1 MTHPKSG
8 VALLLWLLQLCPGD
22 GTHCWCTRC
31 MGEEDHPN
39 LISDGDSPAVQ
50 LKRLKASVWTC
61 LFHMQHAV
69 FQMDELHPSA
79 NECPLFGCT
88 AILHPPPP
96 PLSLA
101 LTSQLQLCCVATST
115 FKKTGL
121 TTWGSDFST
130 VWPKQFVPQWLSDPN
145 FTQGT
150 TKMLSHQNNKCT
162 CYTITGGLQFRVVV
176 EDNAVVNPKS
186 ATATVTVSITR
197 DTSPPR
203 FIQDPYSTT
212 INYDEQVGSSVYLL
226 SATDPDLI
234 VSWLEFSVGV
244 AVSLH
249 SLFAGEYIY
258 ITICSLH
265 QGQWEEFLEFGGML
279 KFEELVPFTP

>member
-1 MTHPKSG
+1 MVLTAGAQG
-8 VALLLWLLQLCPGD
+8 VWVRRTIQTWSQMEIAQQYNWNGSKRQFEPVYSTCSMLYSKWMNCIHQPMSA
-22 GTHCWCTRC
+22 HCLGAQPFCT
-31 MGEEDHPN
+31 P
-39 LISDGDSPAVQ
+39 
-50 LKRLKASVWTC
+50 
-61 LFHMQHAV
+61 
-69 FQMDELHPSA
+69 
-79 NECPLFGCT
+79 
-88 AILHPPPP
+88 PPPP